1 MNHDH
6 SHENTDLVKRLKSAR
21 GHLDKVIDMVDK
33 GEYCIDILQQ
43 SLAVQSALKRTD
55 EAILTNHLQ
64 TCVRK
69 AVSDEEKDK
78 QINEIIDVF
87 KKGRK

>member
-6 SHENTDLVKRLKSAR
+6 THENTDLVKRLKSAR
-21 GHLDKVIDMVDK
+21 GHLDKVIDMVEG

-43 SLAVQSALKRTD
+43 SLAVQNALKRSD
-55 EAILTNHLQ
+55 EVILTNHLH

-69 AVSDEEKDK
+69 AVSNEEKNK
-78 QINEIIDVF
+78 QIEEIIEVF
-87 KKGRK
+87 KKGRR

>member
-1 MNHDH
+1 MKHNHD
-6 SHENTDLVKRLKSAR
+6 NKNINLVKRLKSAR
-21 GHLDKVIDMVDK
+21 GHLDKVIDMVEN

-43 SLAVQSALKRTD
+43 SLAVQSALKRSD
-55 EAILTNHLQ
+55 ELILTNHLQ

-69 AVSDEEKDK
+69 AVSNDEKNT
-78 QINEIIDVF
+78 QIEEIVEIF